1 MLYEKNVSTYKILH
15 SREEELPTSILL
27 GIWVCNA
34 FQGKILFL
42 VILVKCNVHQKS
54 VYMYHYW
61 YIVFCSNKT
70 GDSER
75 HFLSFKKLE
84 LMVVNITIC
93 SNTHYSEKP
102 LLKI

>member
-42 VILVKCNVHQKS
+42 VILVKCNVHQLFRS
-54 VYMYHYW
+54 SAMCTSYLGQVQ
-61 YIVFCSNKT
+61 CAP
-70 GDSER
+70 
-75 HFLSFKKLE
+75 
-84 LMVVNITIC
+84 
-93 SNTHYSEKP
+93 EKCIHVP
-102 LLKI
+102 LLVHSFLLK